1 MRTVR
6 ALFAREVRLAFAGG
20 GGPAGPAAFFLAALT
35 LAPLAIGPGG
45 PVLAA
50 AGPGVIAFAALL
62 AVLQGAERVFGD
74 DLADGTLDV
83 YLVSGLD
90 VSVIAAVKTLAAG
103 LATLWPLPV
112 IGVLGGVAYGLPV
125 PAALMLGA
133 ALAVSLPGLSFIAGL
148 AGALAAGVKRAGI
161 LVALIAAPLMIPI
174 LVFAAASGRAAFE
187 GDDRALASA
196 MIAAALSL
204 GISAL
209 APFAIGAVLR
219 ARSE

>member
-90 VSVIAAVKTLAAG
+90 VSVIAAVK
-103 LATLWPLPV
+103 TLWPLPV

>member
-1 MRTVR
+1 MNAIR
-6 ALFAREVRLAFAGG
+6 ALFLREVRLAFAGG

-74 DLADGTLDV
+74 DLTDGTFDL
-83 YLVSGLD
+83 YMVSGLD

-103 LATLWPLPV
+103 LATLWPLPL
-112 IGVLGGVAYGLPV
+112 IGALGGIAYGLPV
-125 PAALMLGA
+125 SAALVLGA
-133 ALAVSLPGLSFIAGL
+133 ALACALPGLMFIAGL

-187 GDDRALASA
+187 GDERAVASA

-204 GISAL
+204 GVSAL

>member
-1 MRTVR
+1 MSAVT
-6 ALFAREVRLAFAGG
+6 ALFARELRLAFAGG

-45 PVLAA
+45 AVLAA

-62 AVLQGAERVFGD
+62 AVLQGAERLYGD
-74 DLADGTLDV
+74 DLSDGTLDV
-83 YLVSGLD
+83 YLLSGLD
-90 VSVIAAVKTLAAG
+90 PSVIAAVKTLAAG
-103 LATLWPLPV
+103 LATLWPLPL
-112 IGVLGGVAYGLPV
+112 IGVLGGIAYGLPPV
-125 PAALMLGA
+125 PALFLGGS
-133 ALAVSLPGLSFIAGL
+133 LACALPGLAFIAGL

-187 GDDRALASA
+187 GDSRAVASL

-204 GISAL
+204 MVSAL
-209 APFAIGAVLR
+209 SPFAIGAVLR